1 MSAAMEFH
9 DEGPSRERL
18 LNVPL
23 ALVEDLRSDRHD
35 KTDEAWCD
43 VFQVCL
49 PYRGLALWHVGGEH
63 VVADSNQVLFVRADE
78 SYRMSGPLDGGYAEV
93 IVTPDPGL
101 LSEIAGT
108 EPARLGDHP
117 MFRRRAAL
125 AAPAL
130 QSLRARFLHWATASP
145 HIDDLEAEESAVA
158 LLRAALQ
165 GEPRGDGRCAAGTA
179 RLIRRTKELL
189 EAHLSRRL
197 RLAEIGRAV
206 GASPAYLTDTFRRVE
221 GITLH
226 RYLTQLRL
234 SRAVAEL
241 PNVDD
246 LTSLALETG
255 FSSHSHF
262 SASFRK
268 FFGCTPSEFR
278 ESARGRRAD
287 AQRARVHI
295 TTIREAKAG
304 TTVGYG
310 ARLKLVRDSR
320 LAIVPLVKLPIT

>member
-1 MSAAMEFH
+1 MDVQGEVQ
-9 DEGPSRERL
+9 SRDRL

-23 ALVEDLRSDRHD
+23 AVVEDLRRDRHD
-35 KTDEAWCD
+35 RTAEAWCD

-49 PYRGLALWHVGGEH
+49 PYRGVGLWHVAGEH

-78 SYRMSGPLDGGYAEV
+78 SYRMSGPVEGGYAEV
-93 IVTPDPGL
+93 IITPDIGL

-108 EPARLGDHP
+108 DPARLGEHP
-117 MFRRRAAL
+117 TFRRRSAL
-125 AAPAL
+125 APPAL
-130 QSLRARFLHWATASP
+130 QSLRARFLHWATTSP
-145 HIDDLEAEESAVA
+145 HIDELEAEESAVV
-158 LLRAALQ
+158 LLRTALQ
-165 GEPRGDGRCAAGTA
+165 GELPRDGRCGATTA

-234 SRAVAEL
+234 SRALLEL
-241 PNVDD
+241 PNAGD
-246 LTSLALETG
+246 LTSLALDTG

-278 ESARGRRAD
+278 ESTRGSRAD
-287 AQRARVHI
+287 APRAVAMAATTRVF
-295 TTIREAKAG
+295 
-304 TTVGYG
+304 
-310 ARLKLVRDSR
+310 
-320 LAIVPLVKLPIT
+320 